1 MYGAT
6 VNPFSTAFYVR
17 RAAPIMTE
25 GLLVLVQL
33 VMAEITTD
41 PVEWVGRGGEER
53 GRGRGGGGRGEGEGE
68 GKGRERGRG
77 GRGDREGEGK
87 GRERRRTR
95 LERDKEMC
103 EDGGRYL
110 EMLQSAQSMERLQG

>member
-6 VNPFSTAFYVR
+6 VNPFSTVFFAR
-17 RAAPIMTE
+17 RPAPIMTE

-53 GRGRGGGGRGEGEGE
+53 E
-68 GKGRERGRG
+68 
-77 GRGDREGEGK
+77 REGEVIGRKEK
-87 GRERRRTR
+87 GEV
-95 LERDKEMC
+95 EE
-103 EDGGRYL
+103 E
-110 EMLQSAQSMERLQG
+110 

>member
-6 VNPFSTAFYVR
+6 VNPFSTAFFAR
-17 RAAPIMTE
+17 RPAPIMTE

-53 GRGRGGGGRGEGEGE
+53 ERERGRRRGEGEGE
-68 GKGRERGRG
+68 GKGRERGRRGEREGEGRGRG
-77 GRGDREGEGK
+77 GRGEGEEEGK
-87 GRERRRTR
+87 GRERRTR
-95 LERDKEMC
+95 LERNEEIRKCVRMV
-103 EDGGRYL
+103 G
-110 EMLQSAQSMERLQG
+110 SI

>member
-6 VNPFSTAFYVR
+6 VNPFSTAFFAR
-17 RAAPIMTE
+17 RPAPIMTE

-53 GRGRGGGGRGEGEGE
+53 ERERGRGGRGEGEGE
-68 GKGRERGRG
+68 GKERGKGGRGEGGGEEEGKERKRGRG
-77 GRGDREGEGK
+77 GRGEGEGERK
-87 GRERRRTR
+87 GRERRTR
-95 LERDKEMC
+95 LERN
-103 EDGGRYL
+103 
-110 EMLQSAQSMERLQG
+110 